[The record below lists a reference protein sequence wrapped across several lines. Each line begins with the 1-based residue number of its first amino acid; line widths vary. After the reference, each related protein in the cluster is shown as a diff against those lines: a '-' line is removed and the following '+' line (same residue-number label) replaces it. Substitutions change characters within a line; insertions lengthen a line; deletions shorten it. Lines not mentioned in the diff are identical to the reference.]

1 MATRENAKPS
11 DNLAHSNHCFDQ
23 YLGIAYN
30 SSRRADY
37 ETALGGCS
45 KDKDQMAE
53 NRLPPV
59 RIAVAEDE
67 PDVRKT
73 FVRLLECLGHKVVC
87 AVANGEELLDQCFE
101 EEVDVVF
108 VDLDM
113 PVIDGLA
120 AAEAVSERGIP
131 VILVSGHPDARQVVV
146 EQEPVVARIVKPATV
161 EDLQRAIQQALASRD

>member
-1 MATRENAKPS
+1 M
-11 DNLAHSNHCFDQ
+11 
-23 YLGIAYN
+23 G
-30 SSRRADY
+30 
-37 ETALGGCS
+37 
-45 KDKDQMAE
+45 E

-87 AVANGEELLDQCFE
+87 SVANGEELIDQVSE
-101 EEVDVVF
+101 SEVDVAF

-113 PVIDGLA
+113 PVVDGLA
-120 AAEAVSERGIP
+120 AAEIVSERGIP

-146 EQEPVVARIVKPATV
+146 DQEPVVARITKPATV
-161 EDLQRAIQQALASRD
+161 EALQRAIQKALASRTA

>member
-1 MATRENAKPS
+1 M
-11 DNLAHSNHCFDQ
+11 
-23 YLGIAYN
+23 G
-30 SSRRADY
+30 
-37 ETALGGCS
+37 
-45 KDKDQMAE
+45 E

-87 AVANGEELLDQCFE
+87 SVANGEELIEQVSNG
-101 EEVDVVF
+101 EVDVAF

-113 PVIDGLA
+113 PVVDGLA
-120 AAEAVSERGIP
+120 AAEIVSERGIP

-146 EQEPVVARIVKPATV
+146 DQEPVVARITKPATV
-161 EDLQRAIQQALASRD
+161 EALQRAIQKALASRTA